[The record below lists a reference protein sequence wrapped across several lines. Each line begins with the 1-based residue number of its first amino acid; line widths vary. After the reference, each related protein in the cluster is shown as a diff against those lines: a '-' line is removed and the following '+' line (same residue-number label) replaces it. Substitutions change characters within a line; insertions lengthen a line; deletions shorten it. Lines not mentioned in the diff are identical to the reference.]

1 MEKSADSNGKSIG
14 YVDHWPKEIGK
25 REQLGTA
32 HVFSMRSPGWPET
45 RQLPSGLIPMGEILA
60 TSGLISSGSV
70 GDIQLSWHDA
80 WRGACGERSGEATS
94 GVAKWAGVPCDELVS
109 LLFSWS

>member
-1 MEKSADSNGKSIG
+1 MG
-14 YVDHWPKEIGK
+14 
-25 REQLGTA
+25 EQLEPA
-32 HVFSMRSPGWPET
+32 HVFPCVYRVGWPST

-80 WRGACGERSGEATS
+80 WPGAVEKGRGIGLVRGCEMGRS
-94 GVAKWAGVPCDELVS
+94 AGTCHELVS
-109 LLFSWS
+109 LQFSWR